1 MVRYHNFD
9 VVFAEIPGET
19 TLALNITGC
28 PNRCPGC
35 HSPHLQA
42 DEGRV
47 LDEAELLGL
56 LARYGRSVT
65 CVAFMGG
72 DAGPHKIARLA
83 GTVRKTCP
91 ELRTAWYSGRE
102 ELPEGFEAAAFD
114 YVKLGGWVEALGPL
128 TAPTTNQRL
137 YRVGPDGTMED
148 ITPFCRW
155 EPEIQRLVQRC
166 LPCNDLTAGSHG
178 KWCENRLERRFFS

>member
-35 HSPHLQA
+35 PQPALA
-42 DEGRV
+42 GGRR
-47 LDEAELLGL
+47 
-56 LARYGRSVT
+56 ARARR
-65 CVAFMGG
+65 GG
-72 DAGPHKIARLA
+72 TAGAAGPLRTFGDLRRIHGRRRRAAQDRPA
-83 GTVRKTCP
+83 GGTVRKTCP

-137 YRVGPDGTMED
+137 YRSDRTGRWRTSRSCSGASRDA
-148 ITPFCRW
+148 TPVLAGW
-155 EPEIQRLVQRC
+155 EPEIQRLV
-166 LPCNDLTAGSHG
+166 
-178 KWCENRLERRFFS
+178 

>member
-35 HSPHLQA
+35 HSPHLQT

-47 LDEAELLGL
+47 LDDAELLAL

-72 DAGPHKIARLA
+72 DAEPHKIARLA
-83 GTVRKTCP
+83 KTVRKTYP
-91 ELRTAWYSGRE
+91 VLHTAWYSGRE
-102 ELPEGFEAAAFD
+102 ELPEGFESAAFD

-128 TAPTTNQRL
+128 TAPATNQRL
-137 YRVGPDGTMED
+137 YRVGRDGTMED
-148 ITPFCRW
+148 ITELF
-155 EPEIQRLVQRC
+155 
-166 LPCNDLTAGSHG
+166 
-178 KWCENRLERRFFS
+178 RRKP

>member
-102 ELPEGFEAAAFD
+102 ELPEDFEATAFD

-128 TAPTTNQRL
+128 TASTTNQRL
-137 YRVGPDGTMED
+137 YRVGVLAVGAGNS
-148 ITPFCRW
+148 
-155 EPEIQRLVQRC
+155 EISSALSDMQR
-166 LPCNDLTAGSHG
+166 LTAGSHG
-178 KWCENRLERRFFS
+178 KWCETRPERRFFS

>member
-1 MVRYHNFD
+1 MVRSHNFD

-137 YRVGPDGTMED
+137 YRIEPNGTMED
-148 ITPFCRW
+148 ITKLF
-155 EPEIQRLVQRC
+155 
-166 LPCNDLTAGSHG
+166 
-178 KWCENRLERRFFS
+178 RRKP

>member
-114 YVKLGGWVEALGPL
+114 YVKLGGWVEAPVGAGNSEISLAL
-128 TAPTTNQRL
+128 SAMQR
-137 YRVGPDGTMED
+137 
-148 ITPFCRW
+148 
-155 EPEIQRLVQRC
+155 
-166 LPCNDLTAGSHG
+166 LTAGSHG
-178 KWCENRLERRFFS
+178 KWCENRPERRFFS